1 VIRVVLADD
10 HPIVRAGMGQVLA
23 ADGDIDV
30 VAEAGDGQEAV
41 VTTRRERP
49 DVVLMDLRMP
59 VLDGVSA
66 IAELVAGDPEVRVLV
81 LTTYDTDDLIVGA
94 VEAGAIGYLL
104 KDTEPATLRDAV
116 RSAARG
122 ETVLSPPVA
131 ARLVEQLRQPD
142 PTSLTNRELEILRLV
157 ADGHTNAE
165 IAEGLHVG
173 RATVK
178 THLAHV
184 FDKLGVSDRT
194 AAVAAAFRKGILSPP
209 ERER

>member
-1 VIRVVLADD
+1 MIRVILADD

-30 VAEAGDGQEAV
+30 VAEAGDGREAV
-41 VTTRRERP
+41 NVARRERP

-66 IAELVAGDPEVRVLV
+66 IAELTAADPDVRVLV

-94 VEAGAIGYLL
+94 VEAGAVGYLL

-122 ETVLSPPVA
+122 DTVLSPPVA
-131 ARLVEQLRQPD
+131 ARLVGQLRQQG
-142 PTSLTNRELEILRLV
+142 PTALTARELEILRLV
-157 ADGHTNAE
+157 ADGRTNAE
-165 IAEGLHVG
+165 IAEQLHVG

-194 AAVAAAFRKGILSPP
+194 AAVAAAFRQGILSPP